1 VSQLTPPD
9 GPRNPV
15 RAPLRVS
22 QRALLMLTWAVV
34 LASSAVWWS
43 SKDSLISL
51 TDSGYFSWRHRGD
64 PSDLI
69 FFTPSLLWPVF
80 IIGGAVRITVCI
92 LRPSSF
98 RWFDGLLVPMA
109 AVGLFNQTFV
119 SFIIAF
125 GKGLAGGVR

>member
-1 VSQLTPPD
+1 VSELTPD
-9 GPRNPV
+9 GSRGPV
-15 RAPLRVS
+15 RVPLRVS

-34 LASSAVWWS
+34 LASGAVWWS
-43 SKDSLISL
+43 SKDALIDL
-51 TDSGYFSWRHRGD
+51 TDSGYFSWRHYDD

-119 SFIIAF
+119 WLIIGL
-125 GKGLAGGVR
+125 GKALGRGVR